1 MILKEADSREH
12 DLNTLQKLL
21 TSCRDVHMRKRI
33 EREIWNIRAGLS
45 GERSAAHFLD
55 RDFSEGTK
63 VGLIHDLRIPD
74 RHGGFAQIDHIMIH
88 RIQGTAWIL
97 ETKNYSGRLVCDEWG
112 DWSAWYG
119 RSRRPIES
127 PIEQARRHAVS
138 LERWFKTQGID
149 GIKRFIP
156 VVLMSP
162 SSNFSRKN
170 VPDGAAVLKSDQFHR
185 WWNEQSEKLSV
196 GTVFGMLGRYA
207 VNGMSDDD
215 MRGLGRRLR
224 HAHVPASY
232 DWQKRFAAADE
243 YIDDDAGRA
252 PANAT
257 TRRLGQTMEAA
268 RTIVENIPDGA
279 ATRLVGF
286 AAKKVAGR
294 IPIVG
299 DLATKAIKHGA
310 SMIGSGDVH
319 TRHGPIRLNELEGGD
334 VAIRHAPDENL
345 SAAVKKACSGR
356 ARWNPR
362 YRNWIV
368 PSDRLDDVLAALQ

>member
-12 DLNTLQKLL
+12 DLSTLQKLL
-21 TSCRDVHMRKRI
+21 TSTIEASTRKRI
-33 EREIWNIRAGLS
+33 EREIWNIQAGLS

-63 VGLIHDLRIPD
+63 VGVFHDLRIPD
-74 RHGGFAQIDHIMIH
+74 GHGGFAQIDHVMIH
-88 RIQGTAWIL
+88 RIQGTAWVL

-119 RSRRPIES
+119 RLRKPIES
-127 PIEQARRHAVS
+127 PIEQARRHAVT
-138 LERWFKTQGID
+138 LERWFKDQGID
-149 GIKRFIP
+149 SIKRFIP

-170 VPDGAAVLKSDQFHR
+170 VPEGAVVLKSDQFHR
-185 WWNEQSEKLSV
+185 WWTEQSDKLSV
-196 GTVFGMLGRYA
+196 GAVFGMIGRYA
-207 VNGMSDDD
+207 VNGMSEDD

-232 DWQKRFAAADE
+232 DWEKRFAAPDE
-243 YIDDDAGRA
+243 YVDDETGRA
-252 PANAT
+252 PTSTT
-257 TRRLGQTMEAA
+257 TRRFGHAVETA
-268 RTIVENIPDGA
+268 RTIAENIPDGA
-279 ATRLVGF
+279 ASRLAGF
-286 AAKKVAGR
+286 AAKKVVGR
-294 IPIVG
+294 IPVVG
-299 DLATKAIKHGA
+299 GLATKAIAHGV
-310 SMIGSGDVH
+310 SMIGSGDVQ

-334 VAIRHAPDENL
+334 VAIRHAPNENL
-345 SAAVKKACSGR
+345 STAVKEACRGR

-368 PSDRLDDVLAALQ
+368 PADRLDDVLAALQ